1 MLIRNATVVTAG
13 DVVPADVLVRDGTVA
28 EIGRALPSEGRQVID
43 GTGKL
48 LMPGG
53 IDVHTHLDMPLGDTA
68 STDDFETGHIAAAC
82 GGTTTHIDFATQE
95 KGRTLAQ
102 ALENWHLRAQGK
114 ACIDYGFH
122 IAVTDWNDAVA
133 ASLPELI
140 QEGVT
145 SLKLY
150 MAYKG
155 RLMVDDAAILRA
167 LQIAAKVGLLVMI
180 HAENG
185 DIIDLLTAQLL
196 AAGHTAPRYHAQSR
210 PAIAEA
216 EATYRAIALAEIAGA
231 PLYIVHL
238 TSAQALDAVRRARHR
253 GLPVY
258 AETCPQ
264 YLAFTADDL
273 ARPGFEGAKFVC
285 SPPLRTAADQKA
297 LWRGLALGD
306 LQVVATDHC
315 PWNFHGHKDRGKSDF
330 SHILNGLPGIE
341 ERMKIVYTY
350 GVETGRL
357 DLQQFVALTATTP
370 AKLFGLYPRK
380 GSIAPG
386 SDADL
391 VLWDP
396 EARGEISVR
405 THHSRVDHTPYEG
418 IRYQGRPD
426 RVWVRG
432 RLVVEGGE
440 WVGTK
445 GQGKFLKRDAFHHV
459 DWQGVKL

>member
-13 DVVPADVLVRDGTVA
+13 DVVTADVLVRGETVA
-28 EIGRALPSEGRQVID
+28 EIGRALPTEGRRVID
-43 GTGKL
+43 ATGKL

-95 KGRTLAQ
+95 KGQTLAQ
-102 ALENWHLRAQGK
+102 ALENWHLRAEGK

-122 IAVTDWNDAVA
+122 IAVADWNDAVA
-133 ASLPELI
+133 ASLPGLV

-150 MAYKG
+150 MAYKD
-155 RLMVDDAAILRA
+155 RLMVNDAAILRA

-185 DIIDLLTAQLL
+185 DVIDLLTAQLL

-216 EATYRAIALAEIAGA
+216 EATRRAIALAEIAAA
-231 PLYIVHL
+231 PVYIVHL
-238 TSAQALDAVRRARHR
+238 TSAQALDAVRCARHR

-264 YLAFTADDL
+264 YLTFTADDL

-330 SHILNGLPGIE
+330 SRILNGLPGIE

-357 DLQQFVALTATTP
+357 SLPQFVALTATTP

-380 GSIAPG
+380 GTIAPG

-396 EARGEISVR
+396 EARGVITAR
-405 THHSRVDHTPYEG
+405 TQHSRVDHTPYEG
-418 IRYQGRPD
+418 IRYRGRPD

-445 GQGKFLKRDAFHHV
+445 GQGEFLKRDVFQHV
-459 DWQGVKL
+459 DWQEVKL

>member
-1 MLIRNATVVTAG
+1 MLIRNAAIVTAG
-13 DVVPADVLVRDGTVA
+13 DVFTADVLVWGETVA
-28 EIGRALPSEGRQVID
+28 AIGRALPSEGRQVID
-43 GTGKL
+43 ATGKL

-68 STDDFETGHIAAAC
+68 STDDFKTGHIAAAC

-95 KGRTLAQ
+95 KGQTLAQ
-102 ALENWHLRAQGK
+102 ALETWHLRAEGK

-122 IAVTDWNDAVA
+122 IAVTDWTDEVA
-133 ASLPELI
+133 ASLPDLI
-140 QEGVT
+140 HAGVT

-155 RLMVDDAAILRA
+155 RLMMNDAVILRA
-167 LQIAAKVGLLVMI
+167 LQIAAEADLLVMI

-185 DIIDLLTAQLL
+185 DVIDLLTAQLL
-196 AAGHTAPRYHAQSR
+196 AAGHTAPRYHAESR

-216 EATYRAIALAEIAGA
+216 EATHRAIALAGIAGA
-231 PLYIVHL
+231 PVYIVHL
-238 TSAQALDAVRRARHR
+238 SCAQALDAVRHARHR

-264 YLAFTADDL
+264 YLTFTAEDL
-273 ARPGFEGAKFVC
+273 ARPNFEGAKFVC
-285 SPPLRTAADQKA
+285 SPPLRTRADQEA

-330 SHILNGLPGIE
+330 SRILNGLPGIE
-341 ERMKIVYTY
+341 ERMKILYTY
-350 GVETGRL
+350 GVATGRL
-357 DLQQFVALTATTP
+357 SLPQFVALTAATP
-370 AKLFGLYPRK
+370 AKLFGIYPRK
-380 GSIAPG
+380 GTIAPG

-396 EARGEISVR
+396 EARGAISVR
-405 THHSRVDHTPYEG
+405 TQHSRVDHTPYEG
-418 IRYQGRPD
+418 IPCRGRPD

-432 RLVVEGGE
+432 RLVVEGGA
-440 WVGTK
+440 WVGKT
-445 GQGKFLKRDAFHHV
+445 GQGEFLKREAFHHV
-459 DWQGVKL
+459 DGQGGKQ